1 MKKVMLTIIVI
12 FSGFSVFSQVITGN
26 AAKSQKELY
35 DDYMHKSKT
44 NKTIGWVLAG
54 TGSALAIGGV
64 IAATKEV
71 TENVLNP
78 QPRLNDTDD
87 VLLGAGLVCAVA
99 SIPFFISAG
108 KNRRR
113 ATLALSTQPLTL
125 GYYRTQ
131 NKTFPSAG
139 LSIRF

>member
-1 MKKVMLTIIVI
+1 MKKLTLTIAII
-12 FSGFSVFSQVITGN
+12 FFSFSVFSQVIASQ

-35 DDYMHKSKT
+35 DDFIRKSKT

-108 KNRRR
+108 KNKRK
-113 ATLALSTQPLTL
+113 AKLAVGTQPITL

-139 LSIRF
+139 INICF